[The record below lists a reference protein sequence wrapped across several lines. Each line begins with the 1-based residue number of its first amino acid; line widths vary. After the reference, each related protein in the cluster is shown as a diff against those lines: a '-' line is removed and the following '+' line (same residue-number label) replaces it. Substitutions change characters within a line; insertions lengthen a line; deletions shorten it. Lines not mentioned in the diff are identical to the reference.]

1 MLLVFTYWF
10 GVIGWIAFPDKYQFR
25 KSEVV
30 DGSTV
35 QNSVESGWGNNRA
48 VPLQTVWQGMI
59 MVVDQG
65 VRKDDVGEA
74 LDKFQW
80 PAPCPNP
87 AEYGCKPCQG
97 PIVTYDC
104 IRDRSET
111 GSAPCLDEGAHGIA
125 ERERGMHACIVRK
138 FCCLCACVC
147 SSVVARH
154 NPNSPCLPPS
164 PPSPTTQCTFHSGS
178 PLFPAFVLL
187 SSLLPFVLHWSRR
200 LAVKAGWLPATYR
213 LR

>member
-111 GSAPCLDEGAHGIA
+111 GSAPCLDEGGHRIA
-125 ERERGMHACIVRK
+125 VRE
-138 FCCLCACVC
+138 
-147 SSVVARH
+147 
-154 NPNSPCLPPS
+154 
-164 PPSPTTQCTFHSGS
+164 
-178 PLFPAFVLL
+178 
-187 SSLLPFVLHWSRR
+187 
-200 LAVKAGWLPATYR
+200 
-213 LR
+213 